1 MFLIFFFK
9 HFEFFSQI
17 SFLFFACYFRVYIFF
32 ANLVRMVI
40 YTCCMFVW
48 IWLLFVALYLVFSF
62 GNVSKQRCPKNH
74 ISALKKCFRQ
84 HIDTI
89 IETSAFYFDYIFLH
103 HWWIMMHQ
111 TIYIITSEYNLFR
124 CPICGKTFVNVWP
137 PYFLMPL

>member
-1 MFLIFFFK
+1 MRWFLINFD
-9 HFEFFSQI
+9 FFSQI
-17 SFLFFACYFRVYIFF
+17 SFLFFFLIIFLYVFF

-40 YTCCMFVW
+40 YTCCMFVFMFCCFVPSVF
-48 IWLLFVALYLVFSF
+48 IWECLKTE
-62 GNVSKQRCPKNH
+62 VSQKSYFCT
-74 ISALKKCFRQ
+74 KKCFRQ

-111 TIYIITSEYNLFR
+111 TIYIITSEYNWFR

-137 PYFLMPL
+137 HYFLMPL